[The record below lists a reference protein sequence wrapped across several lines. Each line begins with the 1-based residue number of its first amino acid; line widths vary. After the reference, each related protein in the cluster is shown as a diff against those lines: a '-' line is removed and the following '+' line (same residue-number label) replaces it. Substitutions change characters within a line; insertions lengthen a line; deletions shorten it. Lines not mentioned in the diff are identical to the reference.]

1 MVMTHITNLEDFYID
16 NTWITIGSF
25 DGVHRG
31 HQSLVRS
38 LTGAAHREG
47 AAAVVVT
54 FFPHPAVVLRKI
66 ESPFYLSSPDER
78 AALMNDLG
86 VDFVVT
92 IPFDETTAEMTAREF
107 IQMLKSHLGFT
118 RLWAGA
124 DFALGRGRQGNLA
137 FLEQL
142 GGELDYKVDQIPA
155 VVSEGQAISSSQIR
169 SLISRGAVH
178 LAAAHLNRW
187 YAFDGK
193 IITGDGRGR
202 TLGIPT
208 ANLEIWP
215 QRLIPASG
223 VYATRA
229 WLGEQ
234 SYPSV
239 TNIGFRP
246 TFEDQNRLSRVEAH
260 ILDFDQDVYNAAIR
274 LDFIELLRPEHRFK
288 SKQLLQLQIQ
298 EDIIQAREVLS
309 HATRS
314 PGIPA

>member
-1 MVMTHITNLEDFYID
+1 MTHITNLEDFYID

-38 LTGAAHREG
+38 MTGAAHREG

-54 FFPHPAVVLRKI
+54 FFPHPAVVLRKT
-66 ESPFYLSSPDER
+66 ENPFYLSSPDER
-78 AALMNDLG
+78 AALLGDLG
-86 VDFVVT
+86 LDYVIT
-92 IPFDETTAEMTAREF
+92 MPFDANMAEMTARDF
-107 IQMLKSHLGFT
+107 VLMLKSHLGFS

-124 DFALGRGRQGNLA
+124 DFALGRGRQGNLP
-137 FLEQL
+137 FLQQL
-142 GGELDYKVDQIPA
+142 GSELDFTVEEIPA
-155 VVSEGQAISSSQIR
+155 IVADGQAISSSLIR
-169 SLISRGAVH
+169 SHISRGAVH
-178 LAAAHLNRW
+178 QAAAQLGRW
-187 YAFDGK
+187 YSFAGR
-193 IITGDGRGR
+193 IISGDGRGR

-208 ANLEIWP
+208 ANLNIWP

-229 WLGEQ
+229 WLGEV

-246 TFEDQNRLSRVEAH
+246 TFEEQNRISRVEAH
-260 ILDFDQDVYNAAIR
+260 ILDFDQDVYDAAMR

-288 SKQLLQLQIQ
+288 SKQLLQIQIQ
-298 EDIIQAREVLS
+298 EDILQAREVLS
-309 HATRS
+309 HAARS
-314 PGIPA
+314 PGLPS